1 MRNDPGI
8 CQYADMDGAI
18 EIIKGCD
25 RSAEEKLHLR
35 RLVGDGAILP
45 ARFAGT
51 PNFADILEEFPVGK
65 DNISSHKDIHYSDYP
80 FYSIA

>member
-1 MRNDPGI
+1 
-8 CQYADMDGAI
+8 MDVNGAI

-35 RLVGDGAILP
+35 RLVGNGTILP

-65 DNISSHKDIHYSDYP
+65 LTIRSTRTFIILIIP

>member
-35 RLVGDGAILP
+35 RLVRDGAILP

-51 PNFADILEEFPVGK
+51 PNFADVLEEFPVGK
-65 DNISSHKDIHYSDYP
+65 DNISSPRIFNILIIP